1 MKLVIDSNRI
11 MAGLIKDSQTRKII
25 FNEEFN
31 FIAPDYIITE
41 IEKYRQH
48 LIEKSKLTDREFDII
63 LLSILEKI
71 ELIPSDVFIDQLE
84 LAEEIMKDIDIKDS
98 PFLALGLAVKTSGI
112 WSEDKDFDRQ
122 DKLKRFS
129 TKELYNMA
137 NKNH

>member
-31 FIAPDYIITE
+31 FIAPDYVITE
-41 IEKYRQH
+41 IEKYRH
-48 LIEKSKLTDREFDII
+48 YLIEKSKLTDREFDII
-63 LLSILEKI
+63 LLSILERI
-71 ELIPSDVFIDQLE
+71 ELIPSDVFIDHLE
-84 LAEEIMKDIDIKDS
+84 LAEEIMKDIDIKDT
-98 PFLALGLAVKTSGI
+98 PFLALGLAVEASGI

-129 TKELYNMA
+129 TKELFNIA

>member
-11 MAGLIKDSQTRKII
+11 MAGLIKDSQTRRII

-31 FIAPDYIITE
+31 FIAPDHIITE
-41 IEKYRQH
+41 IEKYRQY

-63 LLSILEKI
+63 LLSILDRI
-71 ELIPSDVFIDQLE
+71 ELIPSDVFIDHLE

-98 PFLALGLAVKTSGI
+98 PFLALGLAVKAGGI

-129 TKELYNMA
+129 TKELLNMA

>member
-25 FNEEFN
+25 FNEEYN
-31 FIAPDYIITE
+31 FIAPDYVITE
-41 IEKYRQH
+41 IEKYRLY

-63 LLSILEKI
+63 LLSILERI
-71 ELIPSDVFIDQLE
+71 ELIPSNVFIDHLE
-84 LAEEIMKDIDIKDS
+84 LAEEIMKDIDIKDT
-98 PFLALGLAVKTSGI
+98 PFLALGLAVKASGI
-112 WSEDKDFDRQ
+112 WSEDKDFDGQ

-129 TKELYNMA
+129 TKELIIMA